1 MLDCPF
7 ALMGNIAAK
16 RPAKTAIRNNRILS
30 FGPLEG
36 MGTYTVQLLLAGE
49 SRRNAKR
56 LFDKHI
62 LVRCDDAGTAFGD
75 RTGKL
80 KLANS
85 VPAEFARG
93 KIGSV
98 NFPIG
103 LNFFTSPNEGMFQRS
118 AS

>member
-56 LFDKHI
+56 LFDEHI
-62 LVRCDDAGTAFGD
+62 LVRCDDAGD
-75 RTGKL
+75 SLWR
-80 KLANS
+80 
-85 VPAEFARG
+85 PHRQAETRQ
-93 KIGSV
+93 
-98 NFPIG
+98 
-103 LNFFTSPNEGMFQRS
+103 QRS
-118 AS
+118 S